1 MISTRFTSVERG
13 RAKLPHSGFVVPL
26 KSESMS
32 PWQQAAEE
40 TKGAS
45 IYHYA
50 MLFMLTA

>member
-1 MISTRFTSVERG
+1 MILTRFTSVGRG

-26 KSESMS
+26 KSEPMS

-40 TKGAS
+40 KQAAS

-50 MLFMLTA
+50 MLFMFTA